1 MRNLLKT
8 DFYLLRKNFLFKLL
22 IILGIVFSAFSI
34 MQGLMFSNIGD
45 GKEMMGGGP
54 NGPTLPSGM
63 MMFDT
68 TGKSIFTSSFSLS
81 ISFAM
86 IIAVVLALLV
96 AQQFVNGN
104 VRNKIIAGNK
114 KSNVYY
120 SLIVVHALT
129 GIVLLGLYAV
139 LRLVFGSITLG
150 YDTELAFNSSEL
162 LYCLQ
167 VTGLSLLVYVAVF
180 AISVFLATIVR
191 ATGTSILCVI
201 GFILLLSFTA
211 NIDMLISDWT
221 FLETLCDFN
230 PTNMLS
236 NILENE
242 LALKEWL
249 IIIGGSI
256 GFLAATTFGGALLFS
271 KKDLK

>member
-1 MRNLLKT
+1 MKKLLKT
-8 DFYLLRKNFLFKLL
+8 DFYLLIKNFLFKLL
-22 IILGIVFSAFSI
+22 IVLGIVFSAFTI
-34 MQGLMFSNIGD
+34 MQGLMFSKVGD
-45 GKEMMGGGP
+45 GKETVGGGP
-54 NGPTLPSGM
+54 NGQTPPGG

-81 ISFAM
+81 IGFAM

-96 AQQFVNGN
+96 AQQFVNGS

-114 KSNVYY
+114 KSTVYY
-120 SLIVVHALT
+120 SLIAVHVLT
-129 GIVLLGLYAV
+129 GVALLGLYGI

-150 YDTELAFNSSEL
+150 YDADVTFNASEL

-180 AISVFLATIVR
+180 AFSVFLATVVR
-191 ATGTSILCVI
+191 ASGTSILCVI
-201 GFILLLSFTA
+201 GFILFLSLTA

-221 FLETLCDFN
+221 FLKTLCDFN

-236 NILENE
+236 NILESE
-242 LALKEWL
+242 LSWQQWL
-249 IIIGGSI
+249 IIVGGSI
-256 GFLAATTFGGALLFS
+256 GLSSAVTFGGAVLFS
-271 KKDLK
+271 KRDLK

>member
-54 NGPTLPSGM
+54 NGQTPPGGM

-114 KSNVYY
+114 KSSVYY
-120 SLIVVHALT
+120 SLIVVHVLT

-242 LALKEWL
+242 LELKEWL

>member
-22 IILGIVFSAFSI
+22 IILGIVLSAFSI

-45 GKEMMGGGP
+45 GKEMMSGGP
-54 NGPTLPSGM
+54 NGPTPPSDM

-114 KSNVYY
+114 KSSVYY
-120 SLIVVHALT
+120 SLIVVHVLT

-191 ATGTSILCVI
+191 TTGTSILCVI